1 MDAALPYA
9 KKSAVTDATATPPDR
24 ALLSRMDL
32 PPMEPLV
39 GGKTQTSA
47 PAAAP
52 LPTIEE
58 LLKMHPADAQSPA
71 CLYYAVDIEG
81 TGPSKATNYMIQLG
95 AVAFVIRDG
104 TLVPVGAFS
113 VALMPPSAVHC
124 FDPKCMAEFWQ
135 TRLAHLDKLKGAA
148 FPPAAAMDLFL
159 HWLDGFKAARMVQ
172 LTDFTQYD
180 SSWIDHYAT
189 FHSEIKGP
197 LYLWRGRLEPAVC
210 TDDAYRALL
219 KDFASPWV
227 STSAACKA
235 AGVEFF
241 DPGNAHDA
249 VYDAYGIGV
258 NFLRV
263 ALALGWKL

>member
-1 MDAALPYA
+1 MDAALPDA
-9 KKSAVTDATATPPDR
+9 KKTTATA
-24 ALLSRMDL
+24 
-32 PPMEPLV
+32 
-39 GGKTQTSA
+39 
-47 PAAAP
+47 AAAAA
-52 LPTIEE
+52 LPTIDD

-104 TLVPVGAFS
+104 ELVPVGAFG
-113 VALMPPSAVHC
+113 VALMPPSAHC
-124 FDPKCMAEFWQ
+124 FDPKCMEEFWQ
-135 TRLAHLDKLKGAA
+135 PRLAHLYKLKGAA
-148 FPPAAAMDLFL
+148 FPPTVAMDFFL
-159 HWLDGFKAARMVQ
+159 RWLDGFAAAKYVQ
-172 LTDFTQYD
+172 LSDFTQYD
-180 SSWIDHYAT
+180 SSWIDHYTT

-197 LYLWRGRLEPAVC
+197 LYNRRGRLEPAIC

-235 AGVEFF
+235 AGVECF
-241 DPGNAHDA
+241 DAGNAHDA